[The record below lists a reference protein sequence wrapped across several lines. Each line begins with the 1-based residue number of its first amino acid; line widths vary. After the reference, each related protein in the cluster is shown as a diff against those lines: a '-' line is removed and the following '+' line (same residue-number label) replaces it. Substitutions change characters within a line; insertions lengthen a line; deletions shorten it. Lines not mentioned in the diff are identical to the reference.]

1 MNIVVY
7 IATSLDGYIA
17 DKQGNID
24 WLTSIENPENLDFG
38 FADFLSG
45 IDAIVMG
52 RTTFETIMGFD
63 IEWPYEQPVFI
74 LSNTIKELPVS
85 LPDNVSILSGNVIEI
100 IKKLKGNGY
109 NRVYIDGG
117 KTVQGFINEGFVDE
131 LIITRIPILLG
142 EGIPLFI
149 PNDKRIEFTHHKTE
163 IYLDSFVKSHYKKI
177 N

>member
-74 LSNTIKELPVS
+74 LSNTIKELPVA
-85 LPDNVSILSGNVIEI
+85 LPDNVSILSGNVTEI

>member
-24 WLTSIENPENLDFG
+24 WLTSIENPKNLDFG
-38 FADFLSG
+38 FSDFLSE
-45 IDAIVMG
+45 IDVIIMG

-63 IEWPYEQPVFI
+63 IEWPYVQPVFV
-74 LSNTIKELPVS
+74 LSNTIKELPSS
-85 LPDNVSILSGNVIEI
+85 LPSNVNILSGNVNEI
-100 IKKLKGNGY
+100 IKRLKDDGY
-109 NRVYIDGG
+109 NRVYVDGG

-149 PNDKRIEFTHHKTE
+149 PNDKKIEFTHHKTE
-163 IYLDSFVKSHYKKI
+163 VYLDSFVKSHYKKH